1 MYNAVRL
8 LFFLLARSIFSKST
22 ISYHWGFECV
32 LGIYSMENVKQHAW
46 IYGSSQQLS
55 NNITCYRKERKQN
68 ILPRSFRCVI
78 FFALF
83 ILLCCCSNLLWL
95 LLLLSMVRLWQR
107 NVHRLYHIILFFF
120 AQRKREREKERMKRE
135 TKCKICEYLHNW
147 MIWYSI
153 RQFECLSSLWCVR
166 VERPTSSKDR
176 FVYIS
181 SLSHSMLLHL
191 FKEIFRTT
199 YTSVTREREE
209 VREKTKISG
218 SFGRMHQ
225 ERQS

>member
-1 MYNAVRL
+1 MCDFFCSLHPTLL
-8 LFFLLARSIFSKST
+8 LFEFAVVVVIALNGTALTTERASSVPHYSFLFRS
-22 ISYHWGFECV
+22 E
-32 LGIYSMENVKQHAW
+32 
-46 IYGSSQQLS
+46 
-55 NNITCYRKERKQN
+55 KE
-68 ILPRSFRCVI
+68 
-78 FFALF
+78 
-83 ILLCCCSNLLWL
+83 
-95 LLLLSMVRLWQR
+95 
-107 NVHRLYHIILFFF
+107 
-120 AQRKREREKERMKRE
+120 RERERIKRE

-199 YTSVTREREE
+199 YTSVTRERGRAGEDE
-209 VREKTKISG
+209 NKWFVWQNASRETELKYTDPESFDRSEKTYVISD
-218 SFGRMHQ
+218 F
-225 ERQS
+225 

>member
-1 MYNAVRL
+1 MVAANNSPTTLLVIEKKGSKIFCLVHFDVWFFCSLHPTLL
-8 LFFLLARSIFSKST
+8 LFEFAVVVVIALNGTALTTERASSVPHYSLLFRS
-22 ISYHWGFECV
+22 E
-32 LGIYSMENVKQHAW
+32 
-46 IYGSSQQLS
+46 
-55 NNITCYRKERKQN
+55 KER
-68 ILPRSFRCVI
+68 
-78 FFALF
+78 
-83 ILLCCCSNLLWL
+83 
-95 LLLLSMVRLWQR
+95 
-107 NVHRLYHIILFFF
+107 
-120 AQRKREREKERMKRE
+120 ERERMKRE

>member
-1 MYNAVRL
+1 
-8 LFFLLARSIFSKST
+8 
-22 ISYHWGFECV
+22 
-32 LGIYSMENVKQHAW
+32 MENVKQHAW

-107 NVHRLYHIILFFF
+107 NVHRLYHIILFFL
-120 AQRKREREKERMKRE
+120 KRE

-199 YTSVTREREE
+199 YTSVTRERERGSAGE
-209 VREKTKISG
+209 DENKWFVWQNASRETELKYTDPESFDRSEKTYVISD
-218 SFGRMHQ
+218 F
-225 ERQS
+225 

>member
-8 LFFLLARSIFSKST
+8 LFFLLARSSQNPP
-22 ISYHWGFECV
+22 YHIIGGFECV

-120 AQRKREREKERMKRE
+120 AQRKRERESAWKERPNAKYVN
-135 TKCKICEYLHNW
+135 IYIIGW
-147 MIWYSI
+147 FDI
-153 RQFECLSSLWCVR
+153 RFDNSSAFLPFDVFGWNVQRQAKTALCISALY
-166 VERPTSSKDR
+166 PTRCCCTFSRK
-176 FVYIS
+176 FFAQHTQV
-181 SLSHSMLLHL
+181 
-191 FKEIFRTT
+191 
-199 YTSVTREREE
+199 
-209 VREKTKISG
+209 
-218 SFGRMHQ
+218 
-225 ERQS
+225 

>member
-1 MYNAVRL
+1 MLVYGKVPLQMPKKTAQMHMERRAREATTTTTKTPRQLAHTHTKKESESSAIAWIEQAKIKVYISMEHIFHCL
-8 LFFLLARSIFSKST
+8 LHSHFICTRCTTLYDCSFFFARSIFSKST

-120 AQRKREREKERMKRE
+120 AQRKRERERAHEKRDQMQ
-135 TKCKICEYLHNW
+135 NMW
-147 MIWYSI
+147 
-153 RQFECLSSLWCVR
+153 
-166 VERPTSSKDR
+166 
-176 FVYIS
+176 
-181 SLSHSMLLHL
+181 
-191 FKEIFRTT
+191 IFT
-199 YTSVTREREE
+199 
-209 VREKTKISG
+209 
-218 SFGRMHQ
+218 
-225 ERQS
+225 